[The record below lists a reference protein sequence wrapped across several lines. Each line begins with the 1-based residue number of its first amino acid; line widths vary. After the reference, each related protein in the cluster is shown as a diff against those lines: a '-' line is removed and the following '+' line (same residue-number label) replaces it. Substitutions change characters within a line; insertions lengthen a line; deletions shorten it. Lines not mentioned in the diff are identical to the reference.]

1 MVLSSVGLSCSPGIA
16 GGPRHFARNCR
27 SAFFCAAQLALQPAW
42 TVRAMSGRY
51 HAQSNIF
58 LSDQRGRRTAEFFSV
73 GHHYKQPDNPPGQ
86 QCPRAAAAS
95 TAIVHTCNVPPG
107 HQQVPPGAEVFLS
120 WVFHSTCRAQGSY
133 SAVALSC
140 SLTSDSGGC

>member
-73 GHHYKQPDNPPGQ
+73 GHHYKQPDNPPGEQ
-86 QCPRAAAAS
+86 YPRAAAAP

-107 HQQVPPGAEVFLS
+107 HQQVPPGAEVFLG

-133 SAVALSC
+133 SSVALSC